1 MTKIDE
7 KIYSEIKQ
15 SGIDLILS
23 VPCAM
28 LKGLIKV
35 INAKEQIKHIP
46 ATREE
51 EAVGIAV
58 GAYLGGSCP
67 IILMQNSG
75 LGNSINAIKSL
86 AQLYEVPL
94 IIMMSHR
101 GAEGEKI
108 VAQIP
113 MGEVTTNLADC
124 IDMKNYVIFGKSDLA
139 KIKNAIDYA
148 KTEKKS
154 VSILLKRPLW
164 REKK

>member
-1 MTKIDE
+1 
-7 KIYSEIKQ
+7 
-15 SGIDLILS
+15 
-23 VPCAM
+23 
-28 LKGLIKV
+28 
-35 INAKEQIKHIP
+35 
-46 ATREE
+46 
-51 EAVGIAV
+51 
-58 GAYLGGSCP
+58 
-67 IILMQNSG
+67 
-75 LGNSINAIKSL
+75 
-86 AQLYEVPL
+86 
-94 IIMMSHR
+94 MMSHR

-148 KTEKKS
+148 KTEKQS

>member
-86 AQLYEVPL
+86 AQLY
-94 IIMMSHR
+94 
-101 GAEGEKI
+101 
-108 VAQIP
+108 
-113 MGEVTTNLADC
+113 
-124 IDMKNYVIFGKSDLA
+124 
-139 KIKNAIDYA
+139 
-148 KTEKKS
+148 
-154 VSILLKRPLW
+154 
-164 REKK
+164 